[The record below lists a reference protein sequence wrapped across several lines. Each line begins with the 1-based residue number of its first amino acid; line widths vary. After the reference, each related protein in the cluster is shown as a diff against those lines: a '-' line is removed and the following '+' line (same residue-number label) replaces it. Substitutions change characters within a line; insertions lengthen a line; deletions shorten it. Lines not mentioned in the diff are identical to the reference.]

1 MDKLVSSMYRSLNF
15 GFRTVINRGQINEKL
30 EDHENIEK
38 LGVRHVQ
45 MFKIVDLEQM
55 QQVQWNSNQK

>member
-1 MDKLVSSMYRSLNF
+1 MQKWENHENVEKFSVRHVQIFKFLDLERSE
-15 GFRTVINRGQINEKL
+15 IMEKW

-45 MFKIVDLEQM
+45 IFKTLDLER
-55 QQVQWNSNQK
+55 S